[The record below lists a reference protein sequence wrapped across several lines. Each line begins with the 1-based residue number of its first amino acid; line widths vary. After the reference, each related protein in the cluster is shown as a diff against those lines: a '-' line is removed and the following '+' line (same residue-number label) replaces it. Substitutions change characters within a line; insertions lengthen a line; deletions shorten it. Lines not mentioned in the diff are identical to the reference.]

1 MAQAD
6 ARTLDPGAR
15 SFLFVPADDERRL
28 ARAFERE
35 ADALIVDLQD
45 GVAPAS
51 KEVARAHAV
60 AALHATG
67 ERPLRL
73 VRINEPETEWGRDD
87 LEALRGAVPEAV
99 VVPRADRSRVDAAS
113 GYGHRL
119 VALVET
125 GRGLAEL
132 APVALHPA
140 VVALQLGAEDLS
152 TELGLER
159 RGDGLELLLARSSL
173 VAASAAAGLRS
184 PIDAVHPDL
193 GDEDGLAAETELA
206 RTLGLGGKACIHPR
220 QLATVNRLLAAAEDE
235 LGRAR
240 RIVAAFDAAGDAG
253 AISVDGQMV
262 DRAIVERA
270 RGTLERAG
278 ARQRDDDG

>member
-1 MAQAD
+1 
-6 ARTLDPGAR
+6 
-15 SFLFVPADDERRL
+15 
-28 ARAFERE
+28 
-35 ADALIVDLQD
+35 
-45 GVAPAS
+45 
-51 KEVARAHAV
+51 
-60 AALHATG
+60 
-67 ERPLRL
+67 
-73 VRINEPETEWGRDD
+73 
-87 LEALRGAVPEAV
+87 
-99 VVPRADRSRVDAAS
+99 
-113 GYGHRL
+113 
-119 VALVET
+119 
-125 GRGLAEL
+125 
-132 APVALHPA
+132 LHPA

-159 RGDGLELLLARSSL
+159 RGDGLELLLARSSR